1 MTDISPG
8 VRSPWRRFLAAYQ
21 AFLGILVSV
30 LIALL
35 VIPVTFQIFSRFTH
49 FIPHYIWTEEMAR
62 FMFIWAIMVGAM
74 IGVRD
79 GSHFDVDLLPTLPP
93 RANAALKLVTDV
105 AMLIFALVFAFEGI
119 EFTEFAWNRTSELA
133 DLPLWMIHIAW
144 PVAGFTFILFL
155 AEQMY
160 DHLRAAL
167 GRDA

>member
-1 MTDISPG
+1 MTDLSPG
-8 VRSPWRRFLAAYQ
+8 MRSPWRRVLAAYQ
-21 AFLGILVSV
+21 ALLGILVTI

-35 VIPVTFQIFSRFTH
+35 VVPVTIQVFSRFTH
-49 FIPHYIWTEEMAR
+49 LIPAYIWTEEMAR

-79 GSHFDVDLLPTLPP
+79 GSHFDVDLLPTLKP
-93 RANAALKLVTDV
+93 RVNAALKFVTDV
-105 AMLIFALVFAFEGI
+105 AMLVFALVFAVEGI
-119 EFTEFAWNRTSELA
+119 EFTQFAWYRTSELA
-133 DLPLWMIHIAW
+133 ELPLWMIHIAW

-167 GRDA
+167 GKV

>member
-1 MTDISPG
+1 MTDLSPG
-8 VRSPWRRFLAAYQ
+8 VRSPWRRALAAYQ
-21 AFLGILVSV
+21 AFLGVLVSV

-35 VIPVTFQIFSRFTH
+35 VVPVTIQVFSRFTH
-49 FIPHYIWTEEMAR
+49 LIPSYIWTEEMAR

-79 GSHFDVDLLPTLPP
+79 GSHFDVDLLPTLSK
-93 RANAALKLVTDV
+93 RADAVLRLFTDV
-105 AMLIFALVFAFEGI
+105 AMLVFALVFAIEGI
-119 EFTEFAWNRTSELA
+119 EFTQFAWHRTSELA

-167 GRDA
+167 GKV